1 MGFLMVNTAGYYLLI
16 IFIPNQNFSNY
27 PKIYGSVSMVF
38 SLIMMMPAMVGGA
51 ILSDKI
57 GQVRCLVIGYS
68 GCFLLAFPLLYAAKY
83 GTYFQQLVYQGLFSL
98 ALGFCFGPRSSFVA
112 QIFPTAIRYSAV
124 AISYNLGNALFGGTA
139 PLVCALMIE
148 QTGTMLAPAAYIAIA
163 SLISLV
169 SVILLARDLSR
180 EKKAIAIGFGDQK
193 YIPDYKIRMSQ

>member
-1 MGFLMVNTAGYYLLI
+1 
-16 IFIPNQNFSNY
+16 
-27 PKIYGSVSMVF
+27 MVF

-57 GQVRCLVIGYS
+57 GQVRCLVMGYS

-98 ALGFCFGPRSSFVA
+98 TLGFCFGPRSSFVA

-180 EKKAIAIGFGDQK
+180 EKKAIAIGFEDQK
-193 YIPDYKIRMSQ
+193 YIPDCKIRMSQ